1 MADEATDVV
10 VCSVRELDASG
21 ACGFAIGTGEWPLR
35 GLVLRDA
42 TGIVQAYVDRCP
54 HAGHPLAL
62 KDHDFLTPDRAFI
75 KCSSHGALF
84 ERDTGICVAGPCPG
98 RTLRRLQVRVD
109 GEDVRI
115 APPV

>member
-1 MADEATDVV
+1 MSDDGNDVV

-21 ACGFAIGTGEWPLR
+21 ARGFAIGAGDWPLR

-42 TGIVQAYVDRCP
+42 TGQVHAYVDRCP

-62 KDHDFLTPDRAFI
+62 KEHDFLTPDGAFV

-84 ERDTGICVAGPCPG
+84 ARDTGVCVAGPCPG
-98 RTLRRLQVRVD
+98 RRLQRLQVSVD
-109 GEDVRI
+109 GKDVRI
-115 APPV
+115 ATPV

>member
-1 MADEATDVV
+1 MADDTTDVV
-10 VCSVRELDASG
+10 VCSVRDVDATG
-21 ACGFAIGTGEWPLR
+21 ARGFAVGAGDWPLR

-42 TGIVQAYVDRCP
+42 TGQLQAYVDRCP

-84 ERDTGICVAGPCPG
+84 ARDSGVCIAGPCPG
-98 RTLRRLQVRVD
+98 RALQRLQVRVD
-109 GEDVRI
+109 GENVRI